1 MNSIQLFVQN
11 FINSTHAKLLWKAS
25 KMYLFWILLHWIAVQ
40 LYQYMCTPATF
51 WGLLFGTAVATQM
64 PHCKAALW
72 VINHSST
79 IIRDMWLLLGGWMI
93 SQVVTNQE

>member
-79 IIRDMWLLLGGWMI
+79 IIRDMWLLLGGWLI
-93 SQVVTNQE
+93 SQVVTNQQ